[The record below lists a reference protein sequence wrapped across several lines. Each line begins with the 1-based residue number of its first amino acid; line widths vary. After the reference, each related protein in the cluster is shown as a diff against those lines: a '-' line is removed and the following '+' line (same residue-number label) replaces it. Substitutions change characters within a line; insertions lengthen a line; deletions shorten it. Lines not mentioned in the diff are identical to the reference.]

1 MTDPIA
7 DMLTRIR
14 NAQAV
19 QQTSVL
25 IPLSKV
31 KLEIG
36 KILQREG
43 YVKQSRELNKK
54 EEEKLIKIQLK
65 YDENEQPV
73 IKNLKRISKPGCRVY
88 CQKGDLPRVLQGM
101 GIVIVS
107 TSQGLMTGQEARR
120 AGLGGEVLCEIY

>member
-19 QQTSVL
+19 QQASVL

-31 KLEIG
+31 KLAIG
-36 KILQREG
+36 QILEREG
-43 YVKQSRELNKK
+43 YVKQSKELNK
-54 EEEKLIKIQLK
+54 EETKLIKIQLK
-65 YDENEQPV
+65 YDENGQPV
-73 IKNLKRISKPGCRVY
+73 IRSIKRISKPGCRVY
-88 CQKGDLPRVLQGM
+88 RQKEDLPRVLQGM

-107 TSQGLMTGQEARR
+107 TSKGLMTDQEARR
-120 AGLGGEVLCEIY
+120 AGLGGEVLCEVY